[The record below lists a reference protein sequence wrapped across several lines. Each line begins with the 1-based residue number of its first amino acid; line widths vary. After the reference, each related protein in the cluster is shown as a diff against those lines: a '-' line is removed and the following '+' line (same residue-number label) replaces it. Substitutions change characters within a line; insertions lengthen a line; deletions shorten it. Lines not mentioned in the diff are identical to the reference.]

1 MFLLS
6 RAFVNKPFT
15 ISNSLVEWLA
25 SLSLPA
31 LENFFIYYT
40 APRPAL
46 ALRPLL
52 QAIQNAFLDD
62 LFLAY
67 LLYCRFD
74 QERFNKDKVK
84 QRHSLAS
91 QPFRFAEKRKCPGYR
106 FAYYEAYVLGH

>member
-1 MFLLS
+1 M
-6 RAFVNKPFT
+6 
-15 ISNSLVEWLA
+15 
-25 SLSLPA
+25 
-31 LENFFIYYT
+31 
-40 APRPAL
+40 
-46 ALRPLL
+46 

-91 QPFRFAEKRKCPGYR
+91 QPFRFAGKRKCPGYR
-106 FAYYEAYVLGH
+106 FAYYEAYVFLSAIYQNFEIKLVEGQNVEMIHGLVTMPKEEIWIQVQSKA